1 MLKSSVLKIIQ
12 SFSSKEI
19 IEFNDFLN
27 SPFFNKKSGV
37 VKLFNEIKKYYPDFT
52 NENLG
57 YEKIWSKIYPEKKY
71 GYGVMKNLIF
81 DLTKL
86 AEQFITQQEYKVNE
100 IQEFANLYKAIGSR
114 NLISLLKSKQVFI
127 NKNLSDDNLK
137 NLNIS
142 VEEFYF
148 QLLKIFDIKIW
159 ISHFN
164 DPTLNFKKDRQV
176 IEDTVVYELFSQ
188 LINVCFLSEA
198 LSMNE
203 KSSRTNVNFTKEI
216 LSNITEEV
224 FQKIVNNFKNRS
236 GIKFVLLNSSY
247 LSYKSLKNL
256 NDSTYYFD
264 FKNFFIKN
272 YKKMPLSRIQD
283 FYGQLEALAQ
293 WNSDPQLD
301 KNKEFFDCYEFCR
314 NNNMLLDKNSKV
326 NCLQIIQWTLVFFL
340 EDRVE
345 ELEEYISYYSN
356 FLEEEYDKENSLNL
370 IKSII
375 LFMKND
381 FEASLSIVSKIN
393 YHIPTLKVFTNKYTS
408 MIYYEM
414 NEYDNFLN
422 SYDAAMHF
430 LKYKNWKDDPLT
442 KHRDKR
448 AKEFYNA
455 LKSLFKIRDTKNYYD
470 LSVFE
475 KDIMNSDIDL
485 KKWFLRKANELK
497 KIPIAI

>member
-1 MLKSSVLKIIQ
+1 MLKTSVLKIIQ
-12 SFSSKEI
+12 SFSPKEI
-19 IEFNDFLN
+19 AEFSDFLK
-27 SPFFNKKSGV
+27 SPYHNKKSGV
-37 VKLFNEIKKYYPDFT
+37 VNLYNEIKKYYPDFT
-52 NENLG
+52 SDNLG
-57 YEKIWSKIYPEKKY
+57 NEQLWNKLYPGKKY

-81 DLTKL
+81 DITKL
-86 AEQFITQQEYKVNE
+86 AEQFITLQEYKINE
-100 IQEFANLYKAIGSR
+100 IQEFANLYRALGSR
-114 NLISLLKSKQVFI
+114 NLFTLLKSKQTYI
-127 NKNLSDDNLK
+127 DRKLCDDNLK
-137 NLNIS
+137 NLNIP

-148 QLLKIFDIKIW
+148 QLLKIFDVKIW
-159 ISHFN
+159 NTFFSA
-164 DPTLNFKKDRQV
+164 PTSNFKKDRQI

-188 LINVCFLSEA
+188 LVNVCFMSEA

-203 KSSRTNVNFTKEI
+203 KSNRKNLNFTKEV

-224 FQKIVNNFKNRS
+224 FLDVVNNFKNRS
-236 GIKFVLLNSSY
+236 GIKFVLLNCSFLGY
-247 LSYKSLKNL
+247 RALKTPDN
-256 NDSTYYFD
+256 SKYYYD
-264 FKNFFIKN
+264 FKIYFLKN
-272 YKKMPLSRIQD
+272 YKKMPLSRLQD
-283 FYGQLEALAQ
+283 FYGQMEALAQ
-293 WNSDPQLD
+293 WNNDPQLD

-314 NNNMLLDKNSKV
+314 DNNMLLDRNNKV
-326 NCLQIIQWTLVFFL
+326 NSLQIIQWTIIFFL

-356 FLEEEYDKENSLNL
+356 FLEEEYDKDNSLNL
-370 IKSII
+370 INSVI

-381 FEASLSIVSKIN
+381 FEASLNLVSKIN
-393 YHIPTLKVFTNKYTS
+393 FRLPTLKVFTNKFTA
-408 MIYYEM
+408 MIYYEL

-455 LKSLFKIRDTKNYYD
+455 LKSLFKIRFTKDYYG

-475 KDIMNSDIDL
+475 KDILNSDIDL